1 VRYRLFLVLQ
11 VNGAEPSPLEA
22 ESFGELALL
31 FNAPRAATITAYTDA
46 KLWVL
51 DRNTFRNG
59 VRSSAEKRR
68 GETVKETLQME

>member
-1 VRYRLFLVLQ
+1 VDGFPFLPTYK
-11 VNGAEPSPLEA
+11 VNGSAPLPLEA

-31 FNAPRAATITAYTDA
+31 FNAPRAATISAYTDA

-68 GETVKETLQME
+68 GDTVK